1 MTDLLSIKVPSIES
15 IETMEKED
23 LIESF
28 LILLDHF
35 YRAIEEIKTLRAHLR
50 EAQVTKLFCYSCKYL
65 FINNVQ
71 FSSRTQ
77 MINLSWKS

>member
-15 IETMEKED
+15 IETMDKED
-23 LIESF
+23 LIEAF

-50 EAQVTKLFCYSCKYL
+50 EAQVS
-65 FINNVQ
+65 
-71 FSSRTQ
+71 
-77 MINLSWKS
+77 